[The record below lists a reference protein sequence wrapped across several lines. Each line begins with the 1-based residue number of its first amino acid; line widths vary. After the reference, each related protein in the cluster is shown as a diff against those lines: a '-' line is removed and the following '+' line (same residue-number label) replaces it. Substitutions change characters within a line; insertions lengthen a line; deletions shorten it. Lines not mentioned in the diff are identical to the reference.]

1 MPMTRLP
8 DDPEGKLIRPRF
20 GVMDGK
26 GNRIERM
33 ASGGFMVLWRG
44 KPVYANGRIKK
55 FEDEEI
61 ARAFLAH
68 CDARGKIIH

>member
-1 MPMTRLP
+1 MARLP
-8 DDPEGKLIRPRF
+8 DDPEGKLIRPKF
-20 GVMDGK
+20 GVMDGE

-55 FEDEEI
+55 FEAEDL
-61 ARAFLAH
+61 ARAFLAR
-68 CDARGKIIH
+68 CDKVGKIIH